1 MSRFKRSQAKYVKQT
16 HTITNWPA
24 YDQALVTRGSLT
36 FWFTDDAIRKWT
48 VPPSGRAGGQRKY
61 SHLAIETALAFRMVF
76 HLPWRQT
83 KGCLQSLVEIHGVT
97 LEIPHPTTFSR
108 RAKGLGTVAFHTP
121 RQDRPMHILVDSTG
135 VRVHSGNLR
144 TPPTNRAWRK
154 LHLVVDAKTGDVA
167 ACDLGSSHARDAAR
181 VPALLT
187 QVERPLA
194 WVAAD
199 SAYDTEGVY
208 AAIERHREG
217 RSPRVLIPPTT
228 HAQLRPT
235 SSSSRERNRN
245 IRSRTRLGTRPWH
258 TRSGYSK
265 RRLAETTMCRY
276 KTILGPMVR
285 ARTLQGQRV
294 EARVGCQ
301 ILEPHGV
308 PGNAR
313 ESASGLSAGRE
324 AGDAGSQWS
333 RASRHHDEAR
343 RG

>member
-1 MSRFKRSQAKYVKQT
+1 MSRFKRSQATYVKQT

-24 YDQALVTRGSLT
+24 YDHALVTRGALT
-36 FWFTDDAIRKWT
+36 FWFTDEAISQWT
-48 VPPSGRAGGQRKY
+48 APPSGNASGQRKY
-61 SHLAIETALAFRMVF
+61 SNLAIETALACRMVC

-83 KGCLQSLVEIHGVT
+83 KGCLQSLVELHGVT
-97 LEIPHPTTFSR
+97 LEIPHHTTFSR
-108 RAKGLGTVAFHTP
+108 RAKGLGKVAFHTP
-121 RQDRPMHILVDSTG
+121 RQDRPIHILVDSTG
-135 VRVHSGNLR
+135 VRVHSGNMR
-144 TPPTNRAWRK
+144 TPPKNRAWRK
-154 LHLVVDAKTGDVA
+154 LHLVVDAHTGDVA

-208 AAIERHREG
+208 AATERHREG
-217 RSPRVLIPPTT
+217 RSPRVLIPPTK
-228 HAQLRPT
+228 HAQLRPK

-265 RRLAETTMCRY
+265 RSLAETTMCRY
-276 KTILGPMVR
+276 TTIIGPMVR

-294 EARVGCQ
+294 EARIGCQ
-301 ILEPHGV
+301 ILNRMTSLGMP
-308 PGNAR
+308 
-313 ESASGLSAGRE
+313 ESHRV
-324 AGDAGSQWS
+324 D
-333 RASRHHDEAR
+333 
-343 RG
+343 

>member
-16 HTITNWPA
+16 HKITNWPA
-24 YDQALVTRGSLT
+24 YDQALVTRGALT
-36 FWFTDDAIRKWT
+36 FWFTDEAIRKWT
-48 VPPSGRAGGQRKY
+48 APPSGNAGGQRKY
-61 SHLAIETALAFRMVF
+61 SNLAIETALACRMVC

-83 KGCLQSLVEIHGVT
+83 KGCLQSLVELHGVT
-97 LEIPHPTTFSR
+97 LEIPHHTTFSR
-108 RAKGLGTVAFHTP
+108 RAKGLGKVAFHTP
-121 RQDRPMHILVDSTG
+121 RHDRPIHILVDSTG
-135 VRVHSGNLR
+135 VRVHSGNMR
-144 TPPTNRAWRK
+144 TPPKNRAWRK
-154 LHLVVDAKTGDVA
+154 LHLVVDAHTGDVA

-217 RSPRVLIPPTT
+217 RSPRALIPPTK
-228 HAQLRPT
+228 HAQLRPK

-265 RRLAETTMCRY
+265 RSLAETTMCRY
-276 KTILGPMVR
+276 TTIIGPMVR
-285 ARTLQGQRV
+285 ARTRQGQRV
-294 EARVGCQ
+294 EARVSCQ
-301 ILEPHGV
+301 ILNRMASLGMP
-308 PGNAR
+308 
-313 ESASGLSAGRE
+313 ESHRV
-324 AGDAGSQWS
+324 D
-333 RASRHHDEAR
+333 
-343 RG
+343 

>member
-16 HTITNWPA
+16 HKITNWPA
-24 YDQALVTRGSLT
+24 YDQALVTRGAAT
-36 FWFTDDAIRKWT
+36 FWFTDEAVRKWT
-48 VPPSGRAGGQRKY
+48 APPSVTAGGQRKY
-61 SHLAIETALAFRMVF
+61 SNLTIETALAFRMVF

-97 LEIPHPTTFSR
+97 LEIPHHTTFSR
-108 RAKGLGTVAFHTP
+108 RAKGLGKVALHKA
-121 RQDRPMHILVDSTG
+121 RQDRPIHILVDSTG
-135 VRVHSGNLR
+135 VRVHSGNMR
-144 TPPTNRAWRK
+144 TPPRNRAWRK
-154 LHLVVDAKTGDVA
+154 LHLVVDVKTGDVA

-181 VPALLT
+181 VPALLK

-217 RSPRVLIPPTT
+217 RSPRVLMPPTKN
-228 HAQLRPT
+228 AQLRPK

-245 IRSRTRLGTRPWH
+245 IRSRTNLGKRTWH

-265 RRLAETTMCRY
+265 RSLAETTMGRY
-276 KTILGPMVR
+276 KTIIGPMVR
-285 ARTLQGQRV
+285 ARTRQGQWV

-301 ILEPHGV
+301 ILNRMTSLGMP
-308 PGNAR
+308 
-313 ESASGLSAGRE
+313 ESHRV
-324 AGDAGSQWS
+324 D
-333 RASRHHDEAR
+333 
-343 RG
+343 